1 MQPSE
6 SQPTESHGSRV
17 LERSLLEPIRAMRAR
32 YLPLLM
38 IYFAYGASG
47 VTSIAEQFWIKEE
60 LGLSAEVLVS
70 IGVWLTVPWT
80 VKMVFGQ
87 LVDGVAI
94 FGSRRHVYVF
104 LGAGLVAAGQ
114 VMLALA
120 AGRRIEFA
128 SPEAMYVT
136 ASILAVVGFVVQDVV
151 ADTMSTE
158 VVPRFER
165 DGTPRPEAEVRH
177 DLGMVQVL
185 GRLSLMLGLFLT
197 SYLGGWL
204 ADHFS
209 RETVFWIGLTVP
221 LVSMLGAVFVRP
233 EAVEAGPVDWRVL
246 GGGLLFGAF
255 TVTLGTMQVPFG
267 QEIVFLVSM
276 AVVLSLLRVTVASIG
291 REARRTIWLAALVIF
306 VFRATPSVGPAG
318 QWWQIDVLGFD
329 ERFFGT
335 LAQIGSGLAIVGTWF
350 GSDAVTRR
358 PVGVVLAALTVIGT
372 ILALPTFA
380 MYHGLHQW
388 TEAHL
393 GFGARTIA
401 LVDTAVSSPFLQLSM
416 IPMLT
421 LIAVNA
427 PAGRRATW
435 FALMA
440 SLMNLALS
448 AAGLCT
454 KYLNQLF
461 VVPRGQYEALGD
473 LMATTLVIGLVVP
486 LAVIAL
492 AGRRLRGPG
501 GAR

>member
-1 MQPSE
+1 MQS
-6 SQPTESHGSRV
+6 TGSYWDRA
-17 LERSLLEPIRAMRAR
+17 LQRSLLEPIRAMRGH

-38 IYFAYGASG
+38 IYFAYGSSG
-47 VTSIAEQFWIKEE
+47 VTSIAENFWIKEE
-60 LGLSAEVLVS
+60 LGLSAETLVA
-70 IGVWLTVPWT
+70 IGVWMTVPWT
-80 VKMVFGQ
+80 VKMVIGQ
-87 LVDGVAI
+87 LVDGVAL
-94 FGSRRHVYVF
+94 FGSRRHSYVF

-114 VMLALA
+114 AMLALA
-120 AGRRIEFA
+120 AGRRIAFA

-136 ASILAVVGFVVQDVV
+136 ASILAVIGFVVQDVV

-158 VVPRFER
+158 VVPRFHPNGE
-165 DGTPRPEAEVRH
+165 PRAEDEVRH

-185 GRLSLMLGLFLT
+185 GRLALMLGLFLT

-209 RETVFWIGLTVP
+209 RETVFWIGLSVP
-221 LVSMLGAVFVRP
+221 LLSMLGAVFVRP
-233 EAVEAGPVDWRVL
+233 ETVEAGPVDWRVL

-255 TVTLGTMQVPFG
+255 TVTLGFAQVPFG

-276 AVVLSLLRVTVASIG
+276 AVVISLLRVTVASID
-291 REARRTIWLAALVIF
+291 REARRTIWTAALVIF
-306 VFRATPSVGPAG
+306 VFRATPNVGPAS
-318 QWWQIDVLGFD
+318 QWWQIDILGFD

-335 LAQIGSGLAIVGTWF
+335 LAQIGSGLAILGTWF
-350 GSDAVTRR
+350 GSDAVTRK
-358 PVGVVLAALTVIGT
+358 PVTVVLAGLTVIGT
-372 ILALPTFA
+372 ILALPTVG
-380 MYHGLHQW
+380 MYYGLHQW
-388 TEAHL
+388 TDAQF

-448 AAGLCT
+448 AAGLFT
-454 KYLNQLF
+454 KYLNRLF
-461 VVPRGQYEALGD
+461 VIPRGQYDALGD
-473 LMATTLVIGLVVP
+473 LMTTTLAIGLVVP
-486 LAVIAL
+486 LIVIAL
-492 AGRRLRGPG
+492 AGRRLRVPVT
-501 GAR
+501 R